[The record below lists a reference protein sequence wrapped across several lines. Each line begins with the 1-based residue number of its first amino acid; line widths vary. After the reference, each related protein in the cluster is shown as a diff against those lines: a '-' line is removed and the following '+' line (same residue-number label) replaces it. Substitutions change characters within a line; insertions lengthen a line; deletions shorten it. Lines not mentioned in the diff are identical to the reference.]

1 VRDEEPFLAECLES
15 LSAQTLS
22 DFEVIAV
29 DDGSVDATPG
39 ILEAHARG
47 DSRFR
52 VLRQGPAGMVA
63 ASERAHTE
71 AGPEGR
77 ARVRELAAGLGLGEG
92 TDFVVVA

>member
-1 VRDEEPFLAECLES
+1 MCPVRDEEPFLAECFES

-29 DDGSVDATPG
+29 DDGSTDATPG

-52 VLRQGPAGMVA
+52 VLRQEPAGMVA
-63 ASERAHTE
+63 GSRSTVTPMLSSSVAARRAIASVTWASE
-71 AGPEGR
+71 
-77 ARVRELAAGLGLGEG
+77 
-92 TDFVVVA
+92 